1 MVVGYGMIRLRIPEC
16 GSLKDKRSVLSRIIK
31 KAQNE
36 FNVTIAE
43 TGCQDDHNFA
53 EIGFALVGNESRYI
67 SGKADHLLNFIG
79 HLRVAEI
86 LSSSVEIMTVS
97 SFLEQ
102 EHWER
107 AKYDEF

>member
-1 MVVGYGMIRLRIPEC
+1 MVVGYGIINLRIPEC
-16 GSLKDKRSVLSRIIK
+16 GTLKDKRSVLSRIIK
-31 KAQNE
+31 RAQNE

-43 TGCQDDHNFA
+43 TGHQDNHHFA

-79 HLRVAEI
+79 NMHVAEI
-86 LSSSVEIMTVS
+86 LNSSVEIMVVS

-102 EHWER
+102 NPGER
-107 AKYDEF
+107 NEYDEL